1 VERAFKLSSARE
13 FGKDDD
19 DILTKLREDVSLR
32 FRFPDLDVML
42 AEDTNLLE
50 MDGATIKLGSTPI
63 LRKVTLTLGPSSR
76 VAIVG
81 GNGAGKSTL
90 MKALA
95 GDLKADEGSR
105 GRGRKHPNYKPGFI
119 SQNHLESQAGCLHH
133 NCISYLRELLPE
145 KHSVRGGDEV
155 FTKQSDDSVLRAHLG
170 AFGLGKDALK
180 KVGYLSGGQKA
191 RLSLSTSTWWGPSAL
206 LLDEPTNHLDVDSL
220 DALTL
225 GLQAFDGPV
234 VVVSHNRGF
243 LEALCDELWV
253 VRDGTVKVCPKG
265 DEAFA
270 DFFAKYV
277 KECKAAIK

>member
-1 VERAFKLSSARE
+1 MGTV
-13 FGKDDD
+13 
-19 DILTKLREDVSLR
+19 ILK
-32 FRFPDLDVML
+32 
-42 AEDTNLLE
+42 
-50 MDGATIKLGSTPI
+50 
-63 LRKVTLTLGPSSR
+63 KVTLTLDACSR

-95 GDLKADEGSR
+95 GELKADEGPR
-105 GRGRKHPNYKPGFI
+105 GRGRKHPAYKPGFV
-119 SQNHLESQAGCLHH
+119 SQNHLESQAGSLHQ
-133 NCISYLRELLPE
+133 NCIDHLRDLLPDKE
-145 KHSVRGGDEV
+145 GLRGGDAC

-170 AFGLGKDALK
+170 NFGLGRDALK

-191 RLSLSTSTWWGPSAL
+191 RLSMSASTWWKPSAL

-225 GLQAFDGPV
+225 GLQSFEGPV

-243 LEALCDELWV
+243 LEALCDELWIV
-253 VRDGTVKVCPKG
+253 KDGSVRVCPKG

-270 DFFAKYV
+270 EFFARYV
-277 KECKAAIK
+277 KECRAAIK